1 MGAEV
6 ARETITADTFIS
18 LRKRGDGLKR
28 RISRVVVNYNPLP
41 LDPGGLYRDT
51 ESGPEFRQVCRL
63 VECRCDDAKQRLVN
77 LHAHSTSLPRF
88 SFAFVSIARLRQ
100 RRKRTGTAATMKLL
114 G

>member
-18 LRKRGDGLKR
+18 LRKRRDGLKR

-51 ESGPEFRQVCRL
+51 ESGPEVRQVCRL
-63 VECRCDDAKQRLVN
+63 DECRCDDAKQRLVN
-77 LHAHSTSLPRF
+77 LHTHDTPLQRF
-88 SFAFVSIARLRQ
+88 SLAFVSIA
-100 RRKRTGTAATMKLL
+100 TASPAQKTY